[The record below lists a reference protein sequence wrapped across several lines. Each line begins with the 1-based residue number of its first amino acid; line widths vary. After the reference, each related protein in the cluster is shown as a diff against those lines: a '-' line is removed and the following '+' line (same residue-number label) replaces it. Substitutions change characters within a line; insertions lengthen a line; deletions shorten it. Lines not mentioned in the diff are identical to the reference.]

1 MKTRITISTLLLI
14 LCLEGMNAFAWSG
27 SGTLAD
33 PYQIATAADLATL
46 ATNVYNNANYG
57 GDYYNTY
64 FKLMNDLSL
73 SGYSSWFSI
82 GQEGKPFRG
91 KFNGNYKTI
100 TGLTIN
106 NDVNNSGLDWNG
118 GLFGHL
124 GSGAKIGNLTISGC
138 NITSNGCYTGALASA
153 AVFPSSIS
161 PGEISPIQIR
171 NCHTSGTII
180 ATSSRSVAGGLIGW
194 VSSWGINSISGVI
207 QLRFCSSTAA
217 VSNVSNQCQSGNLS
231 NSCGGLIGSTEGDMP
246 LYPNPGNYAYIAW
259 CYSSGPV
266 INNCPDGI
274 AGGLIGSIAF
284 TRLYNCY
291 SRSTVTKAA
300 GNSSAGGLT
309 GYMIGISDVK
319 RSYSTGLVSPGT
331 GMGLIGDTDTQWGQ
345 NSVLWS
351 YWDTQ
356 TSGQSTS
363 NGGGTGMT
371 TAQMKDKNTFSG
383 WYFAIDWA
391 MCDTV
396 NNGYPYLPKDI
407 LIWEGSINSDWNTP
421 GNWGAMEGSIGWL
434 YAPPSGASVEIV
446 YGANPVISQGPSSP
460 VLLTNLKIGSG
471 MTVNI
476 ASGSALT
483 VPGMTGLNGGE
494 NLVIETEGSFID
506 NGFSGPG
513 TVKVN
518 RALSGNRWW
527 YVGSP
532 MTNAT
537 AGSFGTLSP
546 TPNTGTRLFYWNEP
560 TNAYVNITDGSAAL
574 VPLKGYSYKNFTG
587 ANMATFTGNL
597 NSGWI
602 GSDNNLSF
610 TPGGANTGYN
620 LVCNPFPSAINWGS
634 PAHPATGITRTG
646 IDSTIWYRANSTYST
661 YNSTSGT
668 GTGTPVGQQYIPAMQ
683 AFWVHVSDAAS
694 GHGTLKI
701 GNGARVHNS
710 QPFYKSTGES
720 NVFRLFV
727 SRDTLKDDIAVGF
740 YEQAQAGFDPF
751 DSEKRFN
758 DAGYPHLFTLT
769 SDNHVVVINGQPVLQ
784 NQDSLTIP
792 LGFGTDVEGVFTMEA
807 TNMNEFDPGLSVI
820 LFDKQGG
827 VRQSLREHSAYTFQ
841 SGVAAPNTDRFSLIF
856 SKKGTGETELA
867 DQSPV
872 HVFSSR
878 NMLYVDVQTSGTGR
892 VGLYNMLGQ
901 EILNQAV
908 ENGLNQIA
916 VNCLMGVYIAKI
928 SIGQRV
934 ITRKLVIGK

>member
-1 MKTRITISTLLLI
+1 MKTRITISALLLI
-14 LCLEGMNAFAWSG
+14 LCLENKNAFGWSG
-27 SGTLAD
+27 SGTSTD

-46 ATNVYNNANYG
+46 ATNVNNG
-57 GDYYNTY
+57 SDYYNTY
-64 FKLMNDLSL
+64 FKLLNDLSL
-73 SGYSSWFSI
+73 SGYSSWVSI
-82 GQEGKPFRG
+82 GQEGYPFRG

-106 NDVNNSGLDWNG
+106 NDVNNSNLDYNG
-118 GLFGHL
+118 GLFGLL
-124 GSGAKIGNLTISGC
+124 GPGANIQNLTISGC
-138 NITSNGCYTGALASA
+138 NITSNGSYTGGLASA
-153 AVFPSSIS
+153 AVIPYSITPSELVPI
-161 PGEISPIQIR
+161 EIR
-171 NCHTSGTII
+171 KCHTSGTII
-180 ATSSRSVAGGLIGW
+180 ATSPISCAGGLIGW
-194 VSSWGINSISGVI
+194 VSSSSSYFIASVI

-217 VSNVSNQCQSGNLS
+217 VSNVSNQCQNGYFS

-246 LYPNPGNYAYIAW
+246 SQPNYLGNFAYIAW

-266 INNCPDGI
+266 INNCPDGN
-274 AGGLIGSIAF
+274 AGGLIGSIVF

-300 GNSSAGGLT
+300 GNSCAGGLT
-309 GYMIGISDVK
+309 GYMLGISDVK
-319 RSYSTGLVSPGT
+319 RSYSTGLVGPGT
-331 GMGLIGDTDTQWGQ
+331 GMGLIGVNDPAYGQ
-345 NSVLWS
+345 NSALWS

-407 LIWEGSINSDWNTP
+407 LTWLGSINSDWNTP
-421 GNWGAMEGSIGWL
+421 GNWSPVENPYGWS

-446 YGANPVISQGPSSP
+446 VGANPVISQGPSSP

-476 ASGSALT
+476 ASGGALT

-546 TPNTGTRLFYWNEP
+546 TPNTGTRLFCWNEP

-587 ANMATFTGNL
+587 ANTAIFTGNL
-597 NSGWI
+597 NSGWM

-610 TPGGANTGYN
+610 TSGGANTGYN

-634 PAHPATGITRTG
+634 PAMPATGIIRTG
-646 IDSTIWYRANSTYST
+646 IEPTIWYRTNSTYST
-661 YNSTSGT
+661 YNSASGT

-683 AFWVHVSDAAS
+683 GFWVHVSDAAS
-694 GHGTLKI
+694 GYGTLKI
-701 GNGARVHNS
+701 GNAARVHSS

-720 NVFRLFV
+720 NIFRLFV

-769 SDNHVVVINGQPVLQ
+769 SDNHVVVINGQPLML

-792 LGFGTDVEGVFTMEA
+792 LGFGTAVEGVFTMEA
-807 TNMNEFDPGLSVI
+807 TNMSEFDPGLSVI
-820 LFDKQGG
+820 LSDKQGG
-827 VRQSLREHSAYTFQ
+827 VRQTLREHGAYTFQ
-841 SGVAAPNTDRFSLIF
+841 SGVASPNADRFTLTF
-856 SKKGTGETELA
+856 SKKSNGETELA

-872 HVFSSR
+872 HVFSCR
-878 NMLYVDVQTSGTGR
+878 NMLYVDVLTGQQAN
-892 VGLYNMLGQ
+892 VELYNMLGQ

-928 SIGQRV
+928 TIGQNV